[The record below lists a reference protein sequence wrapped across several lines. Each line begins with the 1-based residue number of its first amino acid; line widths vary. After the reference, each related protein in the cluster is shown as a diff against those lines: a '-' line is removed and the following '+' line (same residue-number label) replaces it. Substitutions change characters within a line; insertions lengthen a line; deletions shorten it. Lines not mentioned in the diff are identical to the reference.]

1 MKERQWSEEL
11 MAHEVENVRPPT
23 VSGGEKKERYK
34 SSKIGNSVSRYPIHD
49 QWVDQKGKKAML

>member
-1 MKERQWSEEL
+1 